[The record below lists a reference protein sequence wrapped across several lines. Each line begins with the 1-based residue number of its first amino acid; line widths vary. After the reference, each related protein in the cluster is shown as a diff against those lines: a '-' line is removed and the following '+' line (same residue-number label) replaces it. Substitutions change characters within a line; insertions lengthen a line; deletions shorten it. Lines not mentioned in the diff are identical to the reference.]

1 MNALEWRASLALSA
15 LYGLRMLGLFIILPV
30 FAVYAERLPG
40 GDNRI
45 LIGIAIGIYGLTQA
59 ILQIPFGWASDRF
72 GRKPV
77 MYFGLLLFALG
88 SFVAASAADI
98 WLVILGRTLQGA
110 GAISAVVI
118 ALTADLTR
126 DSQRSK
132 AMAIIGSTIGIAF
145 ALSLIAG
152 PPLNAAIGISGI
164 FAMTGVLALL
174 ALGVVRFLVPEP
186 PAPADDPRA
195 APAYPDAERRP
206 VRGRFWADLGA
217 VFAVAEL
224 RRLNFGVLV
233 LHALLTALFLVV
245 PVSLRDAGMPVAD
258 HWHVYWPAM
267 LASFVA
273 LVPAIGYAE
282 GRHRLKQVFL
292 AGIVLTLG
300 SLGGFLLTLDS
311 VLGTGLALAAFFI
324 AFNVLEAL
332 LPSLVSRLAPRPLR
346 GTAIGVYSSIQF
358 LGIFLGGAVGGILAQ
373 TLGLGAVLWFGILLT
388 AAWLAIAAG
397 MRSPPRPADAR
408 EPDAIVAPDAHP
420 SKA

>member
-1 MNALEWRASLALSA
+1 MNGLEWRASLALSM

-77 MYFGLLLFALG
+77 MYFGLLLFAVG
-88 SFVAASAADI
+88 SFVAASATDI
-98 WLVILGRTLQGA
+98 WLVILGRTIQGA

-145 ALSLIAG
+145 ALSLVAG

-164 FAMTGVLALL
+164 FALTGVLALL

-186 PAPADDPRA
+186 PAPAIDGVAGPGQD
-195 APAYPDAERRP
+195 RRP
-206 VRGRFWADLGA
+206 VRGRFWTDLKA
-217 VFAVAEL
+217 VFAVGEL

-245 PVSLRDAGMPVAD
+245 PVALRDAGMAVAD

-282 GRHRLKQVFL
+282 GRQRLKQVFL
-292 AGIVLTLG
+292 ASIVLTLG

-311 VLGTGLALAAFFI
+311 VPGTALALAAFFI
-324 AFNVLEAL
+324 GFNVLEAL
-332 LPSLVSRLAPRPLR
+332 LPSLVSRFAPSPLR

-358 LGIFLGGAVGGILAQ
+358 LGIFLGGALGGILAQ
-373 TLGLGAVLWFGILLT
+373 TLGLGAVLWFGVLLT

-397 MRSPPRPADAR
+397 MRSPGRTADAR
-408 EPDAIVAPDAHP
+408 EADGSAAPDAHP
-420 SKA
+420 TKA

>member
-1 MNALEWRASLALSA
+1 MNALEWRASLALSV

-88 SFVAASAADI
+88 SFVAAFATDI
-98 WLVILGRTLQGA
+98 WLVILGRTVQGA

-126 DSQRSK
+126 ESQRSK

-152 PPLNAAIGISGI
+152 PPLNAAIGLSGI

-186 PAPADDPRA
+186 AQRVAAADEA
-195 APAYPDAERRP
+195 ADENRRP
-206 VRGRFWADLGA
+206 VRGRFWSDLAA
-217 VFAVAEL
+217 VFAIPEL
-224 RRLNFGVLV
+224 RRINFGVLV

-245 PVSLRDAGMPVAD
+245 PVSLRDAGMSVVD

-267 LASFVA
+267 LASFVV

-282 GRHRLKQVFL
+282 GRQRVKQVFL
-292 AGIVLTLG
+292 ASIVLTLG

-324 AFNVLEAL
+324 GFNVLEAL

-358 LGIFLGGAVGGILAQ
+358 LGIFLGGALGGILAQ

-388 AAWLAIAAG
+388 AAWLAIAVG
-397 MRSPPRPADAR
+397 MRSPGRPAGASDPDVDA
-408 EPDAIVAPDAHP
+408 APDAHP

>member
-1 MNALEWRASLALSA
+1 MNALEWRASLALST

-30 FAVYAERLPG
+30 FAVYAQRLPG
-40 GDNRI
+40 GENRI

-88 SFVAASAADI
+88 SFVAASASDI

-126 DSQRSK
+126 DSQRAK

-145 ALSLIAG
+145 AASLIAG

-186 PAPADDPRA
+186 PPLPAGSGPGSADEA
-195 APAYPDAERRP
+195 RRP
-206 VRGRFWADLGA
+206 VRGRFRTDLKA
-217 VFAVAEL
+217 VFAEGEL

-245 PVSLRDAGMPVAD
+245 PVSLRDAGMPVAE

-292 AGIVLTLG
+292 ACIVLTLG
-300 SLGGFLLTLDS
+300 SLGAFLLTLDS
-311 VLGTGLALAAFFI
+311 VLGTGLALGAFFI

-332 LPSLVSRLAPRPLR
+332 LPSLVSRIAPRHLR

-373 TLGLGAVLWFGILLT
+373 TLGLGAVLWFGTLLT

-397 MRSPPRPADAR
+397 MRSPGRPADAG
-408 EPDAIVAPDAHP
+408 EADGSPAAGAHP